1 MFLSNRRASVMLV
14 LVLLSLV
21 GAPLSAAHAAD
32 DFNRYLRAAVR
43 LYEGLDYERALKQLE
58 RARRVARGVE
68 EDVTL
73 GLHEGIILADMGRWQ
88 DALATFKTALLL
100 NPEAKLPLRVSPKV
114 EAEFEKQRERARQ
127 ELARMQGQEPRK
139 AGTATEGKPGQ
150 KPATTSTG
158 TPGKK
163 PGQKPASTPSVVA
176 TPEGTGTK
184 PEAPPAVAS
193 TDRPEQ
199 KTSEGSAL
207 LPSTPPPAAFTPTV
221 ETRSRPLPVVPLA
234 LAGTSVVAGGLATFF
249 GVSSRGQVQAARDA
263 EFQDDF
269 ISHHQAARRSATT
282 ANILMGTAGL
292 ALAGA
297 VVTWFLMPADAAVAS
312 GESR

>member
-21 GAPLSAAHAAD
+21 GAPLQSAHAAD

-43 LYEGLDYERALKQLE
+43 LYESLDYERALKQLE

-68 EDVTL
+68 EDVIL

-88 DALATFKTALLL
+88 DAQATFKTALLL

-127 ELARMQGQEPRK
+127 ELARMQGQEPQK
-139 AGTATEGKPGQ
+139 AATA
-150 KPATTSTG
+150 ATG

-163 PGQKPASTPSVVA
+163 PGQKPASTPPVVA
-176 TPEGTGTK
+176 TPGGTGTK
-184 PEAPPAVAS
+184 PEAPPVVAS

-207 LPSTPPPAAFTPTV
+207 VPSTPPSAAFTPTV
-221 ETRSRPLPVVPLA
+221 ETRSRRLPVVPLA
-234 LAGTSVVAGGLATFF
+234 LAGTGVVAGGLATYF
-249 GVSSRGQVQAARDA
+249 GLASRGQVTAAREA
-263 EFQDDF
+263 EFQDEL
-269 ISHHQAARRSATT
+269 ISNHQAARRSATT
-282 ANILMGTAGL
+282 ANILVGTAGL

-297 VVTWFLMPADAAVAS
+297 VVTWFLMPADAATAS
-312 GESR
+312 GETR